1 MTMVKVN
8 LALYQAEM
16 RNEGLEQKND
26 TFPGSET
33 TQRSEIDL
41 SGEGFL
47 LGHAE
52 M

>member
-1 MTMVKVN
+1 MKVN
-8 LALYQAEM
+8 LALYQVEM
-16 RNEGLEQKND
+16 RKEGLEQKKD

-33 TQRSEIDL
+33 TQCSEIDF

-47 LGHAE
+47 LGHTE